1 MLPKFTESLSGKLA
15 ERWLTTVFA
24 PAFAFWLGGI
34 AAWAK
39 RFGWQ
44 PLVSG
49 FNGLPEDTQLALLLG
64 AFILVTLSGF
74 LAQRFELTLLRWLEG
89 YWPLVLRPLHLR
101 LIAYQAQRLKRAK
114 QQFQNL
120 AQRGIDTL
128 NPIQRQQLI
137 ALDWQLMQA
146 PPPQFLMPTRLG
158 NALRAAEQ
166 RPKIKY
172 GLDAILCWP
181 RLWFLLPQAAQQ
193 ELETARDALNAAVR
207 LWFWG
212 ILSIIWGI
220 WTGWAVAIG
229 LMVALFAYY
238 RWILDAAAIYAA
250 LLESA
255 FDLYRLEL
263 YKSLRWPLPATPAE
277 ELKQGKKL
285 TAYLWRG
292 SESATWHFADSDD

>member
-15 ERWLTTVFA
+15 ERWLATVFA

-34 AAWAK
+34 AAWTK

-44 PLVSG
+44 PLITG
-49 FNGLPEDTQLALLLG
+49 FNTLPEDTQLALLLG
-64 AFILVTLSGF
+64 SFILVTLSSF
-74 LAQRFELTLLRWLEG
+74 LAQRFELTILRWLEG

-101 LIAYQAQRLKRAK
+101 LLVHQAQRLERAK
-114 QQFQNL
+114 EQFQRL
-120 AQRGIDTL
+120 AVRGIDTL

-137 ALDWQLMQA
+137 ALDWQLMQT

-158 NALRAAEQ
+158 NVLRAAEQ

-181 RLWFLLPQAAQQ
+181 RLWFLLPKETQQ
-193 ELETARDALNAAVR
+193 ELETARDSLNAAVR
-207 LWFWG
+207 LWLWG
-212 ILSIIWGI
+212 VLSIIWGI
-220 WTGWAVAIG
+220 WTWWAVAIG
-229 LMVALFAYY
+229 LMIAVFAYY

-263 YKSLRWPLPATPAE
+263 YKALRWPLPATPAE

-292 SESATWHFADSDD
+292 SESTTWHFTQPEK